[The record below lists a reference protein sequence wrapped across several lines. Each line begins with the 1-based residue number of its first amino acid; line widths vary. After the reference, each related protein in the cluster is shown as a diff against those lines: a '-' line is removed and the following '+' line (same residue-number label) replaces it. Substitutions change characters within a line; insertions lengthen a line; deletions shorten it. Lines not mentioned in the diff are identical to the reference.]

1 MLQLRS
7 RLRVTSQLLVEVME
21 VEVEVEVVVVMV
33 VEVGVVRLVVTVAVV
48 EVEETLRLL
57 QKERRK
63 IAARQRSE
71 DY

>member
-7 RLRVTSQLLVEVME
+7 RLRVTSQLLVEVM
-21 VEVEVEVVVVMV
+21 EVEVEVVVVMV